1 MKFIIKLM
9 ELLFQKDGKGFVIP
23 IFKNEINEKSFN
35 TFFKTLEVLSLEE
48 NIITLKKLKDLIIE
62 SPEIGQ
68 IFLDLDDI
76 YKKRDNG
83 LIEILIEKYL
93 SEEISEEEENFL
105 ENFFIFISNPF
116 QIKKNIYD
124 FIYKK
129 IGFMIRSPSKIQFDK
144 KIVFNKCINLLKIF
158 YDKKNVNYE
167 VFKDI
172 FFYLNNNEINTNI
185 SKDNTFSIGNFL
197 EISFFI
203 FINDNYQNLSSS
215 IEKII
220 FSRTDELLIKL
231 SDKIIIDILYN
242 YNKVHSITLNLNQ
255 WNYFSIK
262 IKPNQKKC
270 EFSININ
277 NDNYNYTIT
286 KEINKIIN
294 LSFFSNFY
302 GIVSPIIISEEEIKE
317 IKYFS
322 KTYIKELFL
331 HQYIDKNDNLKIE
344 EIDIG
349 ESISNLR

>member
-9 ELLFQKDGKGFVIP
+9 ELLFQKDEKGFVIP

-172 FFYLNNNEINTNI
+172 FFYLNNN
-185 SKDNTFSIGNFL
+185 
-197 EISFFI
+197 
-203 FINDNYQNLSSS
+203 
-215 IEKII
+215 
-220 FSRTDELLIKL
+220 
-231 SDKIIIDILYN
+231 
-242 YNKVHSITLNLNQ
+242 
-255 WNYFSIK
+255 
-262 IKPNQKKC
+262 
-270 EFSININ
+270 
-277 NDNYNYTIT
+277 
-286 KEINKIIN
+286 
-294 LSFFSNFY
+294 
-302 GIVSPIIISEEEIKE
+302 
-317 IKYFS
+317 
-322 KTYIKELFL
+322 
-331 HQYIDKNDNLKIE
+331 
-344 EIDIG
+344 
-349 ESISNLR
+349 

>member
-93 SEEISEEEENFL
+93 SEEISKEEENFL

-158 YDKKNVNYE
+158 YEKKNVNYE

-203 FINDNYQNLSSS
+203 FINENYQNLSSS
-215 IEKII
+215 IAKII
-220 FSRTDELLIKL
+220 FTRTDELLIKL

-242 YNKVHSITLNLNQ
+242 YNKVHSIKLNLNQ
-255 WNYFSIK
+255 WNYLSIK
-262 IKPNQKKC
+262 IKPNKKKC

-286 KEINKIIN
+286 K
-294 LSFFSNFY
+294 
-302 GIVSPIIISEEEIKE
+302 
-317 IKYFS
+317 
-322 KTYIKELFL
+322 
-331 HQYIDKNDNLKIE
+331 
-344 EIDIG
+344 
-349 ESISNLR
+349 